1 MTTNARYMR
10 ASSFLEAEM
19 SDEYPKALYRGDTKS
34 YEHVI
39 ADGEDHEQHLR
50 EEGYVHY
57 SELKEPEIKNTT
69 NELEEVDLDAFVP
82 VEQFDLL
89 AEKLTETEE
98 KLNEKTIELE
108 RAQEQITNIE
118 GQHAKVISNLEGEI
132 NSLKEALTEVPAAT
146 GIPQEVYDAVY
157 QEREKL
163 LKENAQYKYSAM
175 DAGELKAILEEKGVK
190 YGSRD
195 GKDVLV
201 NYVLESLYPKE
212 GD

>member
-50 EEGYVHY
+50 EEGYVNY
-57 SELKEPEIKNTT
+57 SELKEPEIVVVGKVAGSSGELKQVQEELLEALKKNKF
-69 NELEEVDLDAFVP
+69 LEE
-82 VEQFDLL
+82 QL
-89 AEKLTETEE
+89 AT
-98 KLNEKTIELE
+98 
-108 RAQEQITNIE
+108 
-118 GQHAKVISNLEGEI
+118 
-132 NSLKEALTEVPAAT
+132 AT
-146 GIPQEVYDAVY
+146 GEYIVQIN
-157 QEREKL
+157 KL
-163 LKENAQYKYSAM
+163 KKENDSYKYSAM
-175 DAGELKAILEEKGVK
+175 DAGELKAILDEKGIK

-201 NYVLESLYPKE
+201 NLVLESLYPKE
-212 GD
+212 GE

>member
-1 MTTNARYMR
+1 MPAICGRRHFWST
-10 ASSFLEAEM
+10 EM

-57 SELKEPEIKNTT
+57 SELKEPEVVVVGKVSGSSDELKKIQEELLEALNKNQL
-69 NELEEVDLDAFVP
+69 LEE
-82 VEQFDLL
+82 Q
-89 AEKLTETEE
+89 LTT
-98 KLNEKTIELE
+98 
-108 RAQEQITNIE
+108 AQGEYISQIN
-118 GQHAKVISNLEGEI
+118 A
-132 NSLKEALTEVPAAT
+132 LK
-146 GIPQEVYDAVY
+146 
-157 QEREKL
+157 
-163 LKENAQYKYSAM
+163 KENDTYKYSAM
-175 DAGELKAILEEKGVK
+175 DAGELKAILDEKGIK

-212 GD
+212 GE

>member
-1 MTTNARYMR
+1 
-10 ASSFLEAEM
+10 M

-39 ADGEDHEQHLR
+39 ADGEDNEQHLR
-50 EEGYVHY
+50 KEGYVHY

-69 NELEEVDLDAFVP
+69 DELEEVDLDAFVP

-108 RAQEQITNIE
+108 RAQEQITYIE

-132 NSLKEALTEVPAAT
+132 NSLKEALTEVPAAI
-146 GIPQEVYDAVY
+146 GIPQEDYDAVY

-175 DAGELKAILEEKGVK
+175 SAADLRVVLDGKGIK

-195 GKDVLV
+195 EKPALV
-201 NYVLESLYPKE
+201 KLVLESLYPKE
-212 GD
+212 GE